1 MDFAAES
8 QTSGLKLGMDCGLGR
23 VDKGESNG
31 EGSRG
36 EFQLQL
42 QFPLQG
48 SGEWDGFERL
58 RLGVSLG
65 VSSGVIWRF
74 GFVLK
79 GGSRLGNSS
88 MDMVRCSRSWTW
100 VCLGGIGLGRMCGVG
115 RLGKVQQKG
124 YGVGC
129 RRVIYTVWRK
139 GSDSIGDIA
148 VR

>member
-8 QTSGLKLGMDCGLGR
+8 QTSGLKLGMDSALGR

-42 QFPLQG
+42 QFQLQG

-65 VSSGVIWRF
+65 GSSGVIWRF

-79 GGSRLGNSS
+79 GGSRLGDSS
-88 MDMVRCSRSWTW
+88 MDMVQCSRP
-100 VCLGGIGLGRMCGVG
+100 
-115 RLGKVQQKG
+115 
-124 YGVGC
+124 
-129 RRVIYTVWRK
+129 
-139 GSDSIGDIA
+139 
-148 VR
+148 

>member
-8 QTSGLKLGMDCGLGR
+8 QASGLKLGLDSALGR

-42 QFPLQG
+42 QFQFQLQG

-65 VSSGVIWRF
+65 GSSGVIWRF

-79 GGSRLGNSS
+79 GGSRLGDSS
-88 MDMVRCSRSWTW
+88 MDMVRRSRS
-100 VCLGGIGLGRMCGVG
+100 
-115 RLGKVQQKG
+115 
-124 YGVGC
+124 
-129 RRVIYTVWRK
+129 
-139 GSDSIGDIA
+139 
-148 VR
+148 